1 MNNLL
6 KGKLT
11 KIESEWMV
19 RYDVHQKDYDY
30 PLPAYN
36 FLQLHPDDVKQIN
49 EDAKVFDNIEARIAA
64 YPEVCFEIVSYD
76 GTTKISE
83 GWNGYAKLIHV
94 VNSNTNID

>member
-1 MNNLL
+1 MAFINEVKNKTTMNNLL

-36 FLQLHPDDVKQIN
+36 FLQLHPDDVK
-49 EDAKVFDNIEARIAA
+49 NI
-64 YPEVCFEIVSYD
+64 
-76 GTTKISE
+76 G
-83 GWNGYAKLIHV
+83 
-94 VNSNTNID
+94 